1 MTFEKKITVKLSE
14 DAHRRIDEAPDEK
27 FYKIPRFVTHIDTGA
42 IDAVTELYRK
52 RIPVNAVVLDL
63 MSSWISHYPEDVR
76 YHRVVGLGM
85 NARELARNK
94 QLDERLVHD
103 LNMQP
108 ELPFKPNEFDVCT
121 ICVSFDYLIQP
132 ISVLKEIGRVL
143 KKNGTLVITYSNR
156 VFETKA
162 TTAWLS
168 LSEHDRKYLI
178 RTYLQES
185 DAFTD
190 IDFLDCSPV
199 AGDPLYVI
207 IASAI

>member
-1 MTFEKKITVKLSE
+1 MTFEKKITVKLSG
-14 DAHRRIDEAPDEK
+14 DAHSRIDETPDEQ

-52 RIPVNAVVLDL
+52 RIPVDTVVLDL
-63 MSSWISHYPEDVR
+63 MSSWISHYPEDVN

-94 QLDERLVHD
+94 QLDEWFVHD
-103 LNMQP
+103 LNSQP
-108 ELPFKPNEFDVCT
+108 DLPFRPNEFDACT

-132 ISVLKEIGRVL
+132 ITVLQELGRVL
-143 KKNGTLVITYSNR
+143 KKNGVLIITYSNR

-168 LSEHDRKYLI
+168 LSEQDRKYLI

-185 DAFTD
+185 EVFAD
-190 IDFLDCSPV
+190 IEFLDCSPV
-199 AGDPLYVI
+199 TGDPLYAM
-207 IASAI
+207 IAIAN